1 MYNELTPD
9 NWAAQYIDAY
19 WIQFNKLRKSINIQI
34 FPDGCIDIVYLFK
47 NGKNKQFVVGCM
59 TKPLNVCLEPSELM
73 FGIRFKPGCAGSFLN
88 ISMKELTDKLIPL
101 IEIRDLG
108 INTIGLDFIL
118 NKNNLIPDMIGRKLR
133 RIYLEKKI
141 NSNSKTF

>member
-1 MYNELTPD
+1 M
-9 NWAAQYIDAY
+9 
-19 WIQFNKLRKSINIQI
+19 
-34 FPDGCIDIVYLFK
+34 
-47 NGKNKQFVVGCM
+47 
-59 TKPLNVCLEPSELM
+59 
-73 FGIRFKPGCAGSFLN
+73 
-88 ISMKELTDKLIPL
+88 TDKLIPL